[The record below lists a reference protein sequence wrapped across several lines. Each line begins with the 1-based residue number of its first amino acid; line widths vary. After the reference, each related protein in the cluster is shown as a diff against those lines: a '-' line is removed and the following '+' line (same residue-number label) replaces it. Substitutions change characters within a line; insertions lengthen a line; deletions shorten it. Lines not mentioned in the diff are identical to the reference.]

1 MRPKERK
8 LHELPYT
15 EIASGV
21 KLYVGR
27 FVQVFRLKKKLAELD
42 FYLANIISTS
52 ILYSTVLYSVYVVQ
66 YGGH

>member
-1 MRPKERK
+1 MRPKKRK

>member
-1 MRPKERK
+1 MRMRPKKRK

-27 FVQVFRLKKKLAELD
+27 FVQVFRLKKKLADLD

-52 ILYSTVLYSVYVVQ
+52 ILYSILYSTVL
-66 YGGH
+66 HM